1 MSKYFT
7 VEARS
12 ILSLGRES
20 IKDATTAL
28 VELVKN
34 SYDADAE
41 NVEIEIKTSVEK
53 PFIRIADNGLG
64 MTENDVVTKW
74 LRIGFSDK
82 SDEANKTTKKG
93 RRKTGEKG
101 IGRLSADRLGDVLK
115 LHTQVNR
122 ETFGLEIKWN
132 DFMKKGLA
140 LHEVPLNEI
149 ENPKINLPPLKGQS
163 ADSGTELIIEF
174 LRDEWGKDN
183 IDALKREI
191 SLLISPFKEVP
202 DFEVFLKTDIENIE
216 SGKIEPEVAENAV
229 FALDAKYTEFLN
241 TVEYTLEVIEDDNK
255 EKKVVS
261 LSQFSSYL
269 PKSAKNKFETN
280 GNQERTL
287 QCGDVRLKLLFFPI
301 KERIFDGI
309 QLDRRKIQE
318 FVNINAGIKIYRDDI
333 WVKPYGEIDR
343 EEWDWLNL
351 GRRFAQN
358 PAGASRSSF
367 RIRPQNL
374 VGAIFITRDGNP
386 EFVDSAGREGLI
398 KGDAFNDLKD
408 FTIGCIRLLENEYHE
423 RFDEDKKEKDKKLS
437 QEVSRVS
444 KVTKAVLTDMQKISP
459 MIANS
464 SLNPAVK
471 DRFEN
476 SIIKIKDI
484 SDSLIDTRTALSNL
498 QEQNVIYRGLA
509 TVGISTAVFGHEIQA
524 LITSLLNSAHFV
536 KNYLNNTPPEIQ
548 KAQSRVEKIISLSD
562 SISNWG
568 KYALT
573 RIKRDKRQLRS
584 ENIKNIVTHT
594 VNDLIAPF
602 RTAKIT
608 IVQRLEDIEGNVFAI
623 DVESVLIN
631 LLTNAY
637 NACLQAPRER
647 TIRVELKEAIR
658 NGANG
663 FELIVADTGPGIS
676 EEFKDRIW
684 TPLFSTKS
692 EGQRNSGTGL
702 GLSIID
708 SIVKD
713 LSGARFQDTD
723 PELMGAR
730 FTIWLPLKD

>member
-1 MSKYFT
+1 
-7 VEARS
+7 
-12 ILSLGRES
+12 
-20 IKDATTAL
+20 
-28 VELVKN
+28 
-34 SYDADAE
+34 
-41 NVEIEIKTSVEK
+41 
-53 PFIRIADNGLG
+53 
-64 MTENDVVTKW
+64 
-74 LRIGFSDK
+74 
-82 SDEANKTTKKG
+82 
-93 RRKTGEKG
+93 
-101 IGRLSADRLGDVLK
+101 
-115 LHTQVNR
+115 
-122 ETFGLEIKWN
+122 
-132 DFMKKGLA
+132 
-140 LHEVPLNEI
+140 
-149 ENPKINLPPLKGQS
+149 
-163 ADSGTELIIEF
+163 
-174 LRDEWGKDN
+174 
-183 IDALKREI
+183 
-191 SLLISPFKEVP
+191 
-202 DFEVFLKTDIENIE
+202 
-216 SGKIEPEVAENAV
+216 
-229 FALDAKYTEFLN
+229 
-241 TVEYTLEVIEDDNK
+241 
-255 EKKVVS
+255 
-261 LSQFSSYL
+261 
-269 PKSAKNKFETN
+269 
-280 GNQERTL
+280 
-287 QCGDVRLKLLFFPI
+287 
-301 KERIFDGI
+301 
-309 QLDRRKIQE
+309 
-318 FVNINAGIKIYRDDI
+318 
-333 WVKPYGEIDR
+333 
-343 EEWDWLNL
+343 
-351 GRRFAQN
+351 
-358 PAGASRSSF
+358 
-367 RIRPQNL
+367 
-374 VGAIFITRDGNP
+374 
-386 EFVDSAGREGLI
+386 
-398 KGDAFNDLKD
+398 
-408 FTIGCIRLLENEYHE
+408 
-423 RFDEDKKEKDKKLS
+423 
-437 QEVSRVS
+437 
-444 KVTKAVLTDMQKISP
+444 MQKISP

-608 IVQRLEDIEGNVFAI
+608 IVQRLEDIEGKVFAI

-647 TIRVELKEAIR
+647 TIRVELKEAMR

-684 TPLFSTKS
+684 APLFSTKS

-723 PELMGAR
+723 PELKGAR